1 MTAII
6 HHADLY
12 GKREDKYEELSK
24 HTILTIKK
32 KQIIPAE
39 EFCFFVPKNEELQPE
54 YYKFIKISDAM
65 PTNSVGIV
73 TARDHLCIQ
82 DTPEEVKKVVW
93 DFVSLK
99 PEQARKKYDLGDD
112 ARDWQ
117 VKLAQEDAKKSGPNK
132 KNIVPIL
139 YRPFDLR
146 YTYYT
151 GKSRGFLCG
160 PRPEV
165 MGHMLAG
172 VNLLLSIG
180 RSGQVIGSDKWDILH
195 CSFFLTEFNLFRRGG
210 NNVFPFYLYPSSDDL
225 FQTER
230 KPNFTKEFLDLFA
243 SFKEQNSPLE
253 LPIFRYI
260 YAVFHSPTYR
270 GRYAEF
276 LKIDFPRVPIPKTK
290 EMFRELS
297 NLGNDL
303 IALHLLQEEDNE
315 LVTVSHL
322 KKTRGIQIASPKEYK
337 FKSSSKAKS
346 EPIVDKG
353 FPKYEKENVYINSSD
368 YFESVPE
375 EIWHFHIGGYQVLHK
390 WLKDRRERTLSE
402 EDILHY
408 TKVIVSLGETIKIM
422 QEVDEVLGKHGGFPD
437 AFGAGEK

>member
-6 HHADLY
+6 HHTDLY

-24 HTILTIKK
+24 HTISTIKK
-32 KQIIPAE
+32 KEIKPAE

-54 YYKFIKISDAM
+54 YDTFVKISEAM

-99 PEQARKKYDLGDD
+99 PELARKKYDLGDD

-146 YTYYT
+146 HTYYT
-151 GKSRGFLCG
+151 GKSRGFLCM

-172 VNLLLSIG
+172 ENVLLSIG
-180 RSGQVIGSDKWDILH
+180 RSGQVIGSDIWDILY
-195 CSFFLTEFNLFRRGG
+195 CSDFITEFNLFRRGG
-210 NNVFPFYLYPSSDDL
+210 NNVFPLYLYPSDEDM

-230 KPNFTKEFLDLFA
+230 RPNFTKEFLDLF
-243 SFKEQNSPLE
+243 SNFKLPNSPLE
-253 LPIFRYI
+253 LSVFRYI
-260 YAVFHSPTYR
+260 YAVFHSPSYR
-270 GRYAEF
+270 ERYAEF
-276 LKIDFPRVPIPKTK
+276 LMIDFPRIPIPKTK
-290 EMFRELS
+290 ELFQELS
-297 NLGNDL
+297 ILGNDL
-303 IALHLLQEEDNE
+303 IALHLLQEEDSE
-315 LVTVSHL
+315 LVSVSNL
-322 KKTRGIQIASPKEYK
+322 KKNRGIQFASPKDYK
-337 FKSSSKAKS
+337 FKSSSKGKS
-346 EPIVDKG
+346 EPIIEKG
-353 FPKYEKENVYINSSD
+353 YPKYENENVYVNEAD

-375 EIWHFHIGGYQVLHK
+375 EVWNFHIGGYQVLHK
-390 WLKDRRERTLSE
+390 WLKDRRERALSD
-402 EDILHY
+402 EDVLHY
-408 TKVIVSLGETIKIM
+408 RKVIVSLRETIVVM
-422 QEVDEVLGKHGGFPD
+422 REVDEVIVRFGGFPG
-437 AFGAGEK
+437 AFEG